1 MTKSSL
7 VYASIYETQPATGE
21 ALAEDCTALV
31 VFGATPW
38 DCARSSYAE
47 GNVLYRLKLLS
58 GPFKVPETGYP
69 SIVEPADDPE
79 IPEANIVR
87 WAQPWSGVARAFVTA
102 PIAPV
107 SMRGWFAGCRELQ
120 SIEGLSLVDTSRVT
134 NMANLFS
141 ACSSLQTLDV
151 SHFDTSQVTDM
162 SNMFNGCDELIAI
175 DVSGFDTARVRDFT
189 SMFASCSKLTW
200 LDVSG
205 FDASSAATM
214 ANMFSRCRRLR
225 SLDLS
230 RFETV
235 GVRRMSGMFWGC
247 AELEWVDL
255 SGFDTSAVRDFFL
268 MFADCKRLTSLDL
281 SSFDF
286 SSAKNLN
293 LMFRDCANLRHLALP
308 EAPIRWAD
316 TVKMRGT
323 LEGCVALDE
332 ESRAAAAR
340 IGLEA

>member
-7 VYASIYETQPATGE
+7 VYASIYETQPATGG

-79 IPEANIVR
+79 MPEANTVR

-134 NMANLFS
+134 NMAT
-141 ACSSLQTLDV
+141 CS
-151 SHFDTSQVTDM
+151 
-162 SNMFNGCDELIAI
+162 
-175 DVSGFDTARVRDFT
+175 ARVR
-189 SMFASCSKLTW
+189 
-200 LDVSG
+200 
-205 FDASSAATM
+205 
-214 ANMFSRCRRLR
+214 RCRR
-225 SLDLS
+225 
-230 RFETV
+230 
-235 GVRRMSGMFWGC
+235 W
-247 AELEWVDL
+247 
-255 SGFDTSAVRDFFL
+255 TS
-268 MFADCKRLTSLDL
+268 
-281 SSFDF
+281 
-286 SSAKNLN
+286 
-293 LMFRDCANLRHLALP
+293 
-308 EAPIRWAD
+308 PISTHHR
-316 TVKMRGT
+316 
-323 LEGCVALDE
+323 
-332 ESRAAAAR
+332 
-340 IGLEA
+340 